1 MRIAALAVGAALA
14 LFATSSAL
22 ASDRRQSEAA
32 KTTQEADG
40 TAGTEGAAAKKTKSA
55 GAETATS
62 SGQTAASQ
70 SPPHAKPSK
79 NCAEQIIADWFPD
92 QRIDLIYELPCY
104 RAAIRALPKDV
115 LVYTDAPADMQRALS
130 FARKNQPDPGRP
142 GSEPAPTTT
151 DATDTTDTAAGG
163 GTPGGGTPDTS
174 GPSSVPVPLIV
185 LGGLAVLLLA
195 AGGAGYISRRMRA
208 EAEGDGDASAAS

>member
-1 MRIAALAVGAALA
+1 MTRPPRLTRSSRIVAIVAVTAVALFAVQAALAAGQQV
-14 LFATSSAL
+14 
-22 ASDRRQSEAA
+22 SDPGTDGTQMS
-32 KTTQEADG
+32 TTQEPAR
-40 TAGTEGAAAKKTKSA
+40 
-55 GAETATS
+55 
-62 SGQTAASQ
+62 
-70 SPPHAKPSK
+70 AKPSK
-79 NCAEQIIADWFPD
+79 NCAKQIIADWFPD

-104 RAAIRALPKDV
+104 RAAIKALPRDV

-130 FARKNQPDPGRP
+130 FARRNKPDPGRP
-142 GSEPAPTTT
+142 GSEPAAAET
-151 DATDTTDTAAGG
+151 TDTTDTAVVAAG
-163 GTPGGGTPDTS
+163 PGGGSPDTA